1 MTKLTAG
8 SASAGVS
15 PQMKAEIRLRRFP
28 EQHKYFA
35 QVSAG
40 SGGSG
45 IGQRKQFCPQMPPK
59 LKFPGR
65 RCSTPRTKAA
75 LWKLPAA
82 SQTVPRTKLGK
93 QYLKEAGDA

>member
-1 MTKLTAG
+1 
-8 SASAGVS
+8 
-15 PQMKAEIRLRRFP
+15 MKAEIRLRRFP

-82 SQTVPRTKLGK
+82 KPNSTED
-93 QYLKEAGDA
+93 EAWETIPERGGGRITC